1 MRVGKPKMPSVRLSV
16 SKILKIYTTPI
27 TKRKMST
34 TQIFEVIQTF
44 EAKLISVDR
53 VGFKSQRAAKKLDD

>member
-16 SKILKIYTTPI
+16 SKTLKIYTMPI